1 MSPTLLSAEMEY
13 NHITGDSKEDKS
25 LQLTVTSLEE
35 AHVTLCKIK
44 TSKLLEEL
52 TLVSPLPDIELV
64 QLFQDGLHGNKSIKS
79 LTLELTECS
88 DEGIENVLNILNQ
101 NHTLQSLTLRLNNVS
116 SQGATKIAHVL
127 SLSCLTSFAIYG
139 TQLDLHDL
147 CIHDSGAF
155 QIAMATRNC
164 TALSELTI
172 SQSGITGV
180 GVAKIMTSLQTHP
193 SLITLNLSSNDIDIA
208 GVKAIATSLPNM
220 VTLKHLVLDN
230 NKNIGDEG
238 FKELSYALNHTYQ
251 LKMLSLKSCNITKVG
266 VAILTE
272 HLQNLTELILSGN
285 VAIGNEGVE
294 LISKALEKTSTI
306 QKLDLSRCGISDEG
320 CHPLAQAMIANSSL
334 SILCLHGNTICD
346 SGILTLCDA
355 LEFNQ

>member
-1 MSPTLLSAEMEY
+1 MEY
-13 NHITGDSKEDKS
+13 NHITEESKGEKS
-25 LQLTVTSLEE
+25 LQLTVTNLEE

-44 TSKLLEEL
+44 TSKFLEEL

-64 QLFQDGLHGNKSIKS
+64 QLCQDGLQGNKSIKS

-88 DEGIENVLNILNQ
+88 DEGIGNVLNILNQ
-101 NHTLQSLTLRLNNVS
+101 NHHLQSLTLKLNNVS
-116 SQGATKIAHVL
+116 SLGATKIAHIL
-127 SLSCLTSFAIYG
+127 SFSCLTSFAIYG

-147 CIHDSGAF
+147 CIQDNGAF
-155 QIAMATRNC
+155 QVAMATRNC
-164 TALSELTI
+164 TTLSELTI

-193 SLITLNLSSNDIDIA
+193 SLITLNLSSNDIDIT

-220 VTLKHLVLDN
+220 VTLKQLILDN
-230 NKNIGDEG
+230 NRNIRDEG
-238 FKELSYALNHTYQ
+238 IEVLSYSLNHTHH
-251 LKMLSLKSCNITKVG
+251 LKILSLKSCSITKVG
-266 VAILTE
+266 VAILAKYLE
-272 HLQNLTELILSGN
+272 NLTEIILSGN

-320 CHPLAQAMIANSSL
+320 CYPLAQAMLANTSL
-334 SILCLHGNTICD
+334 SFLCLHGNTICD